1 MTSRDVNGS
10 ILRHSLV
17 AMCSCS
23 SKIFSFFSHHRR
35 TINSIEQMTIGKAL
49 SLLLVYTLVVA
60 TEAFSPAGKP
70 FATTRLVARNAVALL
85 QADTE
90 DHAAYL
96 MHKAEECAF
105 SDTCTVDDA
114 KSFLREVL
122 HVQSGCAAGTLLGH
136 ELCEDQA
143 HVADIVSHL
152 RAKVEQGGSSSLR

>member
-1 MTSRDVNGS
+1 MQLLCGFFFTVYLFIAHFTHAKNPKRLNMMMT
-10 ILRHSLV
+10 
-17 AMCSCS
+17 
-23 SKIFSFFSHHRR
+23 
-35 TINSIEQMTIGKAL
+35 GKAL
-49 SLLLVYTLVVA
+49 SLLLIYMLVVGR
-60 TEAFSPAGKP
+60 EAFSPAAKP

-105 SDTCTVDDA
+105 SDTCSVDDA
-114 KSFLREVL
+114 RTFLREVV

-143 HVADIVSHL
+143 HVAEIVSHL
-152 RAKVEQGGSSSLR
+152 RAKIERGGSNNLR